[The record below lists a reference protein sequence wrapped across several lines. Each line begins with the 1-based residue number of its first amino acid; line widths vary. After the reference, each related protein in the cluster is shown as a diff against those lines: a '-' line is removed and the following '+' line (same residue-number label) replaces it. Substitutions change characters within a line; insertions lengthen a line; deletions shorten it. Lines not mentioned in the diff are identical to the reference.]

1 MGPKDVKKKVMHVMG
16 GTVLTGNFFTK
27 NLRFIAIF
35 ILLVVLYIS
44 NRYTVSERM
53 SRIER
58 LQHELKDAKY
68 ESVAIS
74 AKLIGVSREIKIKE
88 LVEKNGLDIDFTKE
102 PVYKLE
108 D

>member
-1 MGPKDVKKKVMHVMG
+1 MGPKDVKKKIMHVMG
-16 GTVLTGNFFTK
+16 GTVLTSSFFTK
-27 NLRFIAIF
+27 NLRFILIF

-44 NRYTVSERM
+44 NRYTASERM
-53 SRIER
+53 AKIES
-58 LQHELKDAKY
+58 LQYELKDAKY
-68 ESVAIS
+68 ESVTIS

-102 PVYKLE
+102 PVYRLE

>member
-1 MGPKDVKKKVMHVMG
+1 MGPKDVKKRIMHVMG
-16 GTVLTGNFFTK
+16 GTVLTGGFFTK

-44 NRYTVSERM
+44 NRYTVSDRM
-53 SRIER
+53 SKIER

-68 ESVAIS
+68 ESVTIS
-74 AKLIGVSREIKIKE
+74 SKLIGVSREIKIKE

-102 PVYKLE
+102 PVYKIE